1 MEDMMAAAATQHTIM
16 EAVDTA
22 VLSADAGIALL

>member
-1 MEDMMAAAATQHTIM
+1 MAAAATQHTIT
-16 EAVDTA
+16 EAVDTAA